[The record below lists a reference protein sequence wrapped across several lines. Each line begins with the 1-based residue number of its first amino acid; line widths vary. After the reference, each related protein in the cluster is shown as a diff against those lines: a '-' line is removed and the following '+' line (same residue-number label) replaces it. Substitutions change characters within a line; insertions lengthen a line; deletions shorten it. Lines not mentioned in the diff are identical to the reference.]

1 MKLATLDVVIV
12 LVYLA
17 GIFALAQWVSR
28 EKAGHQKSTTDYF
41 LASRSLPW
49 WAIGASLIAA
59 NISAEQIIGMSGSG
73 YAIGLAIA
81 QALIAEQCPTVE
93 PHRLIRPALEVRDRG
108 EIVARAGSGQAVVEP
123 VGDAQGLTQPALR
136 VDHLSPLEPDHA
148 EQIERPHTPVEV
160 PPLGEAA
167 HGLVG
172 EGFGEVQLAQAG
184 CGGRRQQAGIG
195 PCGPIGGSAE
205 ALQRLAVAT
214 GPDQLP
220 KLVGRV
226 VAGQGHHRRVRLL
239 NRPGRTG

>member
-81 QALIAEQCPTVE
+81 SYEWMAAATLLILTSVAMLLTLEWLRGRAEKM
-93 PHRLIRPALEVRDRG
+93 R
-108 EIVARAGSGQAVVEP
+108 
-123 VGDAQGLTQPALR
+123 
-136 VDHLSPLEPDHA
+136 
-148 EQIERPHTPVEV
+148 IEN
-160 PPLGEAA
+160 A
-167 HGLVG
+167 H
-172 EGFGEVQLAQAG
+172 
-184 CGGRRQQAGIG
+184 
-195 PCGPIGGSAE
+195 
-205 ALQRLAVAT
+205 
-214 GPDQLP
+214 
-220 KLVGRV
+220 
-226 VAGQGHHRRVRLL
+226 
-239 NRPGRTG
+239 